1 MHRYLRAVGFSNIRK
16 REEFEALMDFT
27 SECYQTEETA
37 VTAEGEEFS
46 ERKKAFAEHMGLLVR
61 GEYDEKNGF
70 QAEYCIPYFTGSTER
85 SYEDMVVERHAEK
98 ESYAGVCDDMNLG
111 VSLIFY
117 VQNVTEYLNCQRY
130 GMTENVTASLVLSGL
145 SVEGKILMPVYQ
157 RMPVVSE
164 IRLAQERSQMLQAAR
179 EGDEDAIENLTLEE
193 MDTYSMI
200 SRRIMDE
207 DVFSIVTTHFMPC
220 GVECDHYNVMGD
232 ILNVDLREN
241 NKTREKIYAMTI
253 ETNGIILD
261 VCINQEDL
269 VGEPAPG
276 RRFRGIIWLQGL
288 VHFEEKW

>member
-1 MHRYLRAVGFSNIRK
+1 MHRYLRAVGFSSIRK
-16 REEFEALMDFT
+16 REDFDSLAKFT

-37 VTAEGEEFS
+37 ITSEGEDFS
-46 ERKKAFAEHMGLLVR
+46 ERRKAFADQMGLLVR
-61 GEYDEKNGF
+61 GVYDENDEF
-70 QAEYCIPYFTGSTER
+70 HVEYCIPYFTGRTQR
-85 SYEDMVVERHAEK
+85 FYEDMVVERHAEK

-117 VQNVTEYLNCQRY
+117 LQNVTEYLNLKRY
-130 GMTENVTASLVLSGL
+130 GKMDRVSASLILSGL
-145 SVEGKILMPVYQ
+145 SVEGKVLMPVYQ
-157 RMPVVSE
+157 KTPVVSE
-164 IRLAQERSQMLQAAR
+164 IKTIQERSQMIQAAR
-179 EGDEDAIENLTLEE
+179 DGDEDAIENLTLED

-200 SRRIMDE
+200 SRRIAEE

-220 GVECDHYNVMGD
+220 GVECDHYNIMGE

-241 NKTREKIYAMTI
+241 NKTGDKIYVMTV
-253 ETNGIILD
+253 ETNEIIMD
-261 VCINQEDL
+261 VCINQKDL